1 MKFIE
6 LIWLLINQNQ
16 LLVEIY
22 PKSCRFLMKLALGL
36 INFNKFSVP
45 QPHLSNFGRNW
56 RLIVLTL
63 GTRPCE
69 RRNCAAFL
77 KNSRIVDLKPI
88 DRHCGAEV
96 HSACPLEVV
105 AFVVTRRPTLTSRL
119 ISDRRAGHSDSHQFV
134 RISRIENPLAA
145 GNDTVTLAAHSG
157 RMHTIR
163 LIT

>member
-1 MKFIE
+1 
-6 LIWLLINQNQ
+6 
-16 LLVEIY
+16 
-22 PKSCRFLMKLALGL
+22 MKLALGL
-36 INFNKFSVP
+36 ISFNKFSAP

-56 RLIVLTL
+56 QLIVLTP
-63 GTRPCE
+63 GTRRCE
-69 RRNCAAFL
+69 RWNCAGSL
-77 KNSRIVDLKPI
+77 KNSGIVDLKSI

-96 HSACPLEVV
+96 HSACPLQVV
-105 AFVVTRRPTLTSRL
+105 AFVVTRPTLTSRL
-119 ISDRRAGHSDSHQFV
+119 ISDRRAGRSDSNQFV